1 MINAARN
8 VQPIFTQRVLSHIL
22 CEYRKDD
29 LVLRSLTVLLV
40 VLLMSIAAG
49 CSTPPPATDTP
60 PDPLALIKEAADK
73 LRAADT
79 FRIDVNESGPDYT
92 MYTEYA
98 TVFFRRASAQYVSPG
113 IMQASLR
120 VIAAGLP
127 LDIQVF
133 SRGAEQW
140 YRAIW
145 TADLWINQA
154 FAPDFNPATLVAE
167 ESGFQAALDALIDL
181 NYLGTTELE
190 NGTKVFQLAAT
201 ANGPDVSALLGGLI
215 SPIGTVD
222 VGVYIDQS
230 TGYPARFVITEYN
243 SPYATTPEPGQDAE
257 PIVWTIDIYDINAP
271 AALSTPEAMS
281 DSAGTAEPSADARGG
296 NLLQQLIP
304 EASTPEAVATE
315 PVVAETPAS

>member
-1 MINAARN
+1 MIVVARS

-29 LVLRSLTVLLV
+29 LVLRLLTVLLV

-49 CSTPPPATDTP
+49 CTTPPPATDTP

-98 TVFFRRASAQYVSPG
+98 TVFFRRASAQYVAPG

-145 TADLWINQA
+145 TADTWVNQA

-181 NYLGTTELE
+181 TYIGTTQLE
-190 NGTKVFQLAAT
+190 NGVQVFHLAAT

-222 VGVYIDQS
+222 VGVFIDPS
-230 TGYPARFVITEYN
+230 TGYPARFVITEYD
-243 SPYATTPEPGQDAE
+243 SPYATTPEPGQEAE

-271 AALSTPEAMS
+271 AELSTPEAMS
-281 DSAGTAEPSADARGG
+281 EAAGTAEPNANGV
-296 NLLQQLIP
+296 NLLQQIIP
-304 EASTPEAVATE
+304 EASTAEADATE